1 MCKHKYIPLDLFA
14 LQDAKVE
21 ALVAEHGMA
30 GWGIYTALLLKLAQ
44 QDKTGYAYPHD
55 PKRLANLLP
64 KRPRPELVRSVV
76 EDFGLFVFCEGDDGG
91 EVFLSPRLQSHLTGI
106 SKYAEV
112 ATQVATS
119 HPQVVTSPSEVVTEV
134 ATSLED
140 KQVKPKRTYSE
151 EAREKMAKGGRSGG
165 QRSKR
170 IYDCGEPSDEKAE
183 PSDEKAE
190 PSDEKAKPSDEKAKP
205 SDEKAKPSD
214 EKAKPSDEKAKPSAK
229 PSDEKAKPSGGTIG
243 GKDKEEDEVEDKS
256 SLPLT
261 PTGGMESER
270 RELEQIEDLGL
281 RQMVSS
287 LLYPNSDMRDYAKA
301 FSELYT
307 IATAGLTEFAQLK
320 TLSRAFASDA
330 QELFWALMPEDEQGR
345 KVRPSVLD
353 VLGAIEQFRAMLDEA
368 KASSFLRSK
377 PAMATLTWLI
387 KVDNFAKVAA
397 GNYRDASPSPLG
409 TKPPVGNYSN
419 SMWDKVKAEQAQKE
433 ETPEMRAYRER
444 TQAMAKE
451 VMARINQ
458 GG

>member
-1 MCKHKYIPLDLFA
+1 MCKHRYIPLDLFA

-44 QDKTGYAYPHD
+44 QDKTGYAYPHN

-76 EDFGLFVFCEGDDGG
+76 EDFGLFAFCEGDDGS

-112 ATQVATS
+112 ATQV
-119 HPQVVTSPSEVVTEV
+119 VTSPSEVATEV
-134 ATSLED
+134 ATYLED

-170 IYDCGEPSDEKAE
+170 IYDCGEPSEEKAK
-183 PSDEKAE
+183 PS
-190 PSDEKAKPSDEKAKP
+190 AKPSDEK
-205 SDEKAKPSD
+205 
-214 EKAKPSDEKAKPSAK
+214 AK

-243 GKDKEEDEVEDKS
+243 GKDKEEDEVEDKN

-261 PTGGMESER
+261 PTGGMERER
-270 RELEQIEDLGL
+270 IELEKIEDLGL

-287 LLYPNSDMRDYAKA
+287 LLYPNSDMCDYGKA
-301 FSELYT
+301 FNELYAT
-307 IATAGLTEFAQLK
+307 ATAGLTEFAQLK
-320 TLSRAFASDA
+320 TLSRAFCSDA

-345 KVRPSVLD
+345 KVRPTVLD

-368 KASSFLRSK
+368 KSSSFLRSK
-377 PAMATLTWLI
+377 PAMATLTWLV

-397 GNYRDASPSPLG
+397 GNYRDASPSLHG

-433 ETPEMRAYRER
+433 ETPEMRAYREK

-458 GG
+458 GR

>member
-76 EDFGLFVFCEGDDGG
+76 EDFGLFAFCEVDDGS

-119 HPQVVTSPSEVVTEV
+119 PSEVATEV
-134 ATSLED
+134 ATYLED
-140 KQVKPKRTYSE
+140 RQVKPKRTYSE
-151 EAREKMAKGGRSGG
+151 EAREKMAKGGRSG
-165 QRSKR
+165 KR
-170 IYDCGEPSDEKAE
+170 GKVDKVEPSENKVHPSENKVQDKVHPSENKVQDKVE
-183 PSDEKAE
+183 PSENKVE
-190 PSDEKAKPSDEKAKP
+190 PSENKVR
-205 SDEKAKPSD
+205 
-214 EKAKPSDEKAKPSAK
+214 
-229 PSDEKAKPSGGTIG
+229 GGTIG

-270 RELEQIEDLGL
+270 IELEKIEDLGL

-301 FSELYT
+301 FNELYAT
-307 IATAGLTEFAQLK
+307 ATAGLTEFAQLK
-320 TLSRAFASDA
+320 TLSRAFCSDA
-330 QELFWALMPEDEQGR
+330 QELFWALLPEGEQGR
-345 KVRPSVLD
+345 KVRPTVLD

-387 KVDNFAKVAA
+387 KVDNFAKVSA
-397 GNYRDASPSPLG
+397 GNYRDAPPSAKG
-409 TKPPVGNYSN
+409 ASKPPVGNYSN

-433 ETPEMRAYRER
+433 ETPEMRAYREK

-458 GG
+458 GR

>member
-1 MCKHKYIPLDLFA
+1 MCKHRYIPLDLFA

-76 EDFGLFVFCEGDDGG
+76 EDFGLFAFCEGGDGS

-119 HPQVVTSPSEVVTEV
+119 PSEVATEV
-134 ATSLED
+134 ATYLED

-170 IYDCGEPSDEKAE
+170 IYDCGEPSDEKA
-183 PSDEKAE
+183 K

-214 EKAKPSDEKAKPSAK
+214 EKAKPSDEKAKPSDEKAK

-243 GKDKEEDEVEDKS
+243 GKDKGEDEVEGKN
-256 SLPLT
+256 SLPLP
-261 PTGGMESER
+261 PTGGMESES
-270 RELEQIEDLGL
+270 RELEKIEDLGL

-301 FSELYT
+301 FNELYAT
-307 IATAGLTEFAQLK
+307 ATAGLTEFAQLK
-320 TLSRAFASDA
+320 TLSRAFCSDA
-330 QELFWALMPEDEQGR
+330 QELFWALIPEDEQGR

-377 PAMATLTWLI
+377 PAMAALTWLI

-397 GNYRDASPSPLG
+397 GNYRDASPSPHG

-433 ETPEMRAYRER
+433 ETPEMRAYREK

-458 GG
+458 GR

>member
-1 MCKHKYIPLDLFA
+1 MCKHRYIPLDLFA

-76 EDFGLFVFCEGDDGG
+76 EDFGLFAFCEGDDGS

-119 HPQVVTSPSEVVTEV
+119 PSEVATEV
-134 ATSLED
+134 ATYLED

-170 IYDCGEPSDEKAE
+170 IYDCGEPSDEKA
-183 PSDEKAE
+183 
-190 PSDEKAKPSDEKAKP
+190 KPSDEKAKP
-205 SDEKAKPSD
+205 S
-214 EKAKPSDEKAKPSAK
+214 AKPSDEKAKPSAK

-243 GKDKEEDEVEDKS
+243 GKDKGEDEVEGKN
-256 SLPLT
+256 SLPLP
-261 PTGGMESER
+261 PTGGMESES
-270 RELEQIEDLGL
+270 RELEKIEDLGL

-301 FSELYT
+301 FNELYAT
-307 IATAGLTEFAQLK
+307 ATAGLAEFAQLK
-320 TLSRAFASDA
+320 TLSRSFCSDA
-330 QELFWALMPEDEQGR
+330 QELFWALVPEDEQGR

-353 VLGAIEQFRAMLDEA
+353 VLVAIEQFRAMLDEA

-377 PAMATLTWLI
+377 PAMAALTWLI

-397 GNYRDASPSPLG
+397 GNYRDASPSPHG

-433 ETPEMRAYRER
+433 ETPEMRAYREK

-458 GG
+458 GR

>member
-1 MCKHKYIPLDLFA
+1 MCKHRYIPLDLFA

-76 EDFGLFVFCEGDDGG
+76 EDFGLFAFCEVDDGS

-119 HPQVVTSPSEVVTEV
+119 PSEVATEV
-134 ATSLED
+134 ATYLED

-170 IYDCGEPSDEKAE
+170 IYDCGEPSDEKA
-183 PSDEKAE
+183 K

-214 EKAKPSDEKAKPSAK
+214 EKAKPSDEKAKPSDEKAK

-243 GKDKEEDEVEDKS
+243 GEDKEEDEEEDKT
-256 SLPLT
+256 LPLT
-261 PTGGMESER
+261 PTGGMERER
-270 RELEQIEDLGL
+270 IELEKIEDLGL

-301 FSELYT
+301 FNELYAT
-307 IATAGLTEFAQLK
+307 ATAGLTEFAQLK
-320 TLSRAFASDA
+320 TLSRAFCSDA
-330 QELFWALMPEDEQGR
+330 QELFWALVPEDEQGR

-377 PAMATLTWLI
+377 PAMAALTWLV

-397 GNYRDASPSPLG
+397 GNYRDASPSPHG

-433 ETPEMRAYRER
+433 ETPEMRAYREK

-458 GG
+458 GR

>member
-1 MCKHKYIPLDLFA
+1 MCKHRYIPLDLFA

-76 EDFGLFVFCEGDDGG
+76 EDFGLFAFCELDDGS

-112 ATQVATS
+112 ATQVVTS
-119 HPQVVTSPSEVVTEV
+119 PSQVVTSPSEVVTEV
-134 ATSLED
+134 VTSLED
-140 KQVKPKRTYSE
+140 RQVKPKRTYSE
-151 EAREKMAKGGRSGG
+151 EAREKMAKGGRSG
-165 QRSKR
+165 KR
-170 IYDCGEPSDEKAE
+170 GKVDKVEPSENKVRPSENKVQDKVE
-183 PSDEKAE
+183 PSENKVRPSENKVQDKVE
-190 PSDEKAKPSDEKAKP
+190 PSENKVR
-205 SDEKAKPSD
+205 
-214 EKAKPSDEKAKPSAK
+214 
-229 PSDEKAKPSGGTIG
+229 GGTIG
-243 GKDKEEDEVEDKS
+243 GKDKEEDEVEDKN

-261 PTGGMESER
+261 PTGGMERER
-270 RELEQIEDLGL
+270 IELEKIEDLGL

-287 LLYPNSDMRDYAKA
+287 LLYPNSDMRDYGKA
-301 FSELYT
+301 FNELYAT
-307 IATAGLTEFAQLK
+307 ATAGLAEFAQLK
-320 TLSRAFASDA
+320 TLSRAFCSDA
-330 QELFWALMPEDEQGR
+330 QELFWALVPEDEQGR

-377 PAMATLTWLI
+377 PAMAALTWLI

-397 GNYRDASPSPLG
+397 GNYRDASTSPHG

-433 ETPEMRAYRER
+433 ETPEMRAYREK

-458 GG
+458 GR

>member
-1 MCKHKYIPLDLFA
+1 MCKHRYIPLDLFA

-64 KRPRPELVRSVV
+64 KRPRPELVRSVI
-76 EDFGLFVFCEGDDGG
+76 EDFGLFAFCDEDDGS
-91 EVFLSPRLQSHLTGI
+91 EVFLSPRLQSHLTGL

-112 ATQVATS
+112 ATQVVTS
-119 HPQVVTSPSEVVTEV
+119 HSQVVTSPSEVVTEV
-134 ATSLED
+134 VTSLED

-170 IYDCGEPSDEKAE
+170 IYDFG
-183 PSDEKAE
+183 E

-205 SDEKAKPSD
+205 SE
-214 EKAKPSDEKAKPSAK
+214 
-229 PSDEKAKPSGGTIG
+229 EKAKPSGGTIG
-243 GKDKEEDEVEDKS
+243 GKDKEEDEVEDKI

-261 PTGGMESER
+261 PTGGMERER
-270 RELEQIEDLGL
+270 IELEKIEDLGL

-301 FSELYT
+301 FSELYAT
-307 IATAGLTEFAQLK
+307 ATAGLTAFAQLK
-320 TLSRAFASDA
+320 TLSRAFCCDA
-330 QELFWALMPEDEQGR
+330 QELFWALMPEGEQGR
-345 KVRPSVLD
+345 KVRPTVLD

-397 GNYRDASPSPLG
+397 GNYRDASPSFQG

-419 SMWDKVKAEQAQKE
+419 AMWDKVKAEQAQKE
-433 ETPEMRAYRER
+433 ETPEMRAYREK

>member
-1 MCKHKYIPLDLFA
+1 MCKHRYIPLDLFA

-21 ALVAEHGMA
+21 ALVAEHGMS

-76 EDFGLFVFCEGDDGG
+76 EDFGLFAFCEGDDGS

-119 HPQVVTSPSEVVTEV
+119 PSEVATEV
-134 ATSLED
+134 ATYLED

-151 EAREKMAKGGRSGG
+151 EAREKMAKGGRSG
-165 QRSKR
+165 KR
-170 IYDCGEPSDEKAE
+170 GKVDKVEPSENKVRPSENKVQDKVE
-183 PSDEKAE
+183 PSENKVR
-190 PSDEKAKPSDEKAKP
+190 
-205 SDEKAKPSD
+205 
-214 EKAKPSDEKAKPSAK
+214 
-229 PSDEKAKPSGGTIG
+229 GGTIG
-243 GKDKEEDEVEDKS
+243 GKDKEEDEVEDKN

-261 PTGGMESER
+261 PTGGMERER
-270 RELEQIEDLGL
+270 IELEKIEDLGL

-287 LLYPNSDMRDYAKA
+287 LLYPNSDMRDYGKA
-301 FSELYT
+301 FNELYAT
-307 IATAGLTEFAQLK
+307 ATAGLAEFAQLK
-320 TLSRAFASDA
+320 TLSRAFCSDA
-330 QELFWALMPEDEQGR
+330 QELFWALVPEDEQGR

-377 PAMATLTWLI
+377 PAMAALTWLV

-397 GNYRDASPSPLG
+397 GNYRDASPSPHG

-433 ETPEMRAYRER
+433 ETPEMRAYREK

-458 GG
+458 GR

>member
-1 MCKHKYIPLDLFA
+1 MCKHRYIPLDLFA

-44 QDKTGYAYPHD
+44 QDEDGYTYPNNA
-55 PKRLANLLP
+55 KRLANILP
-64 KRPRPELVRSVV
+64 KRPRAEVVRSTI
-76 EDFGLFVFCEGDDGG
+76 EDFGLFEIATDEDGV
-91 EVFLSPRLQSHLTGI
+91 EYLYSPRLTSHLSTLGG
-106 SKYAEV
+106 A
-112 ATQVATS
+112 
-119 HPQVVTSPSEVVTEV
+119 
-134 ATSLED
+134 D
-140 KQVKPKRTYSE
+140 KKQGE
-151 EAREKMAKGGRSGG
+151 EAAPKKRSYNVSQAVKEGLGRAREAKRN
-165 QRSKR
+165 RSKVEDESR
-170 IYDCGEPSDEKAE
+170 KVESKVETKTGKSRKVEKVETKVDESREGDSTLPSTFSSTLE
-183 PSDEKAE
+183 
-190 PSDEKAKPSDEKAKP
+190 
-205 SDEKAKPSD
+205 
-214 EKAKPSDEKAKPSAK
+214 
-229 PSDEKAKPSGGTIG
+229 GTIG
-243 GKDKEEDEVEDKS
+243 GVNTPLKEKDKIEDES
-256 SLPLT
+256 IPLT
-261 PTGGMESER
+261 PTGGMERER
-270 RELEQIEDLGL
+270 IELEKIEDLGL

-301 FSELYT
+301 FNELYAT
-307 IATAGLTEFAQLK
+307 ATAGLAEFAQLK
-320 TLSRAFASDA
+320 TLSRSFCSDA
-330 QELFWALMPEDEQGR
+330 QELFWALVPEDEQGR

-397 GNYRDASPSPLG
+397 GNYRDASPSPHG

-433 ETPEMRAYRER
+433 ETPEMRAYREK

-458 GG
+458 GR

>member
-1 MCKHKYIPLDLFA
+1 MCKHRYIPLDLFA

-76 EDFGLFVFCEGDDGG
+76 EDFGLFAFCEVDDGS

-112 ATQVATS
+112 ATQV
-119 HPQVVTSPSEVVTEV
+119 VTSPSEVVTEV
-134 ATSLED
+134 VTSLED

-170 IYDCGEPSDEKAE
+170 IYDCGEPSE
-183 PSDEKAE
+183 
-190 PSDEKAKPSDEKAKP
+190 EKAKPSDEKAKP
-205 SDEKAKPSD
+205 SDEKAKPSE
-214 EKAKPSDEKAKPSAK
+214 EKAKPSDEKAKPSE
-229 PSDEKAKPSGGTIG
+229 EKAKPSGGTIG
-243 GKDKEEDEVEDKS
+243 GKDKEEDEVEDKT
-256 SLPLT
+256 LPLT
-261 PTGGMESER
+261 PTGGMERER
-270 RELEQIEDLGL
+270 IELEKIEDLGL

-301 FSELYT
+301 FNELYAT
-307 IATAGLTEFAQLK
+307 ATAGLTEFAQLK
-320 TLSRAFASDA
+320 TLSRAFSSDA
-330 QELFWALMPEDEQGR
+330 QELFWALVPEDEQGR

-377 PAMATLTWLI
+377 PAMATLTWLV

-397 GNYRDASPSPLG
+397 GNYRDASPSPHG

-433 ETPEMRAYRER
+433 ETPEMRAYREK

-458 GG
+458 GR

>member
-1 MCKHKYIPLDLFA
+1 MCKHRYIPLDLFA
-14 LQDAKVE
+14 LQDVKVE

-76 EDFGLFVFCEGDDGG
+76 EDFGLFAFCEGDDGS

-112 ATQVATS
+112 ATQV
-119 HPQVVTSPSEVVTEV
+119 VTSPSEVVTEV
-134 ATSLED
+134 VTSLED
-140 KQVKPKRTYSE
+140 RQVKPKRTYSE
-151 EAREKMAKGGRSGG
+151 EAREKMAKGGRSG
-165 QRSKR
+165 KR
-170 IYDCGEPSDEKAE
+170 GKIDKVEPSENKVQDKVE
-183 PSDEKAE
+183 PSENKVR
-190 PSDEKAKPSDEKAKP
+190 PSENKVR
-205 SDEKAKPSD
+205 
-214 EKAKPSDEKAKPSAK
+214 
-229 PSDEKAKPSGGTIG
+229 GGTIG
-243 GKDKEEDEVEDKS
+243 GKDKEEDEVEDKN

-261 PTGGMESER
+261 PTGGMERER
-270 RELEQIEDLGL
+270 IELEKIEDLGL

-287 LLYPNSDMRDYAKA
+287 LLYPNSDMRDYGKA
-301 FSELYT
+301 FNELYAT
-307 IATAGLTEFAQLK
+307 ATAGLTEFAQLK
-320 TLSRAFASDA
+320 TLSRAFCSDA
-330 QELFWALMPEDEQGR
+330 QELFWALMPEGEQGR

-377 PAMATLTWLI
+377 PAMATLTWLV

-397 GNYRDASPSPLG
+397 GNYRDASPSPHG

-433 ETPEMRAYRER
+433 ETPEMRAYREK

-458 GG
+458 GR

>member
-1 MCKHKYIPLDLFA
+1 MCKHRYIPLDLFA

-76 EDFGLFVFCEGDDGG
+76 EDFGLFAFCELDDGS

-112 ATQVATS
+112 ATQVVTS
-119 HPQVVTSPSEVVTEV
+119 PSQVVTSPSEVVTEV
-134 ATSLED
+134 VTSLED
-140 KQVKPKRTYSE
+140 RQVKPKRTYSE
-151 EAREKMAKGGRSGG
+151 EAREKMAKGGRSG
-165 QRSKR
+165 KR
-170 IYDCGEPSDEKAE
+170 GKVDKVEPSENKVRPSENKVQDKVE
-183 PSDEKAE
+183 PSENKVRPSENKVQDKVE
-190 PSDEKAKPSDEKAKP
+190 PSENKVRW
-205 SDEKAKPSD
+205 
-214 EKAKPSDEKAKPSAK
+214 
-229 PSDEKAKPSGGTIG
+229 GTIG
-243 GKDKEEDEVEDKS
+243 GKDKEEDEVEDKN

-261 PTGGMESER
+261 PTGGMERER
-270 RELEQIEDLGL
+270 IELEKIEDLGL

-287 LLYPNSDMRDYAKA
+287 LLYPNSDMRDYGKA
-301 FSELYT
+301 FNELYAT
-307 IATAGLTEFAQLK
+307 ATAGLAEFAQLK
-320 TLSRAFASDA
+320 TLSRAFCSDA
-330 QELFWALMPEDEQGR
+330 QELFWALVPEDEQGR

-377 PAMATLTWLI
+377 PAMAALTWLI

-397 GNYRDASPSPLG
+397 GNYRDASPSPHG

-433 ETPEMRAYRER
+433 ETPEMRAYREK

-458 GG
+458 GR

>member
-1 MCKHKYIPLDLFA
+1 MCKHRYIPLDLFA

-76 EDFGLFVFCEGDDGG
+76 EDFGLFAFCELDDGS

-112 ATQVATS
+112 ATQVVTS
-119 HPQVVTSPSEVVTEV
+119 PSQVVTSPSEVVTEV
-134 ATSLED
+134 VTSLED
-140 KQVKPKRTYSE
+140 RQVKPKRTYSE
-151 EAREKMAKGGRSGG
+151 EAREKMAKGGRSG
-165 QRSKR
+165 KR
-170 IYDCGEPSDEKAE
+170 GKVDKVEPSENKVRPSENKVQDKVE
-183 PSDEKAE
+183 PSENKVR
-190 PSDEKAKPSDEKAKP
+190 
-205 SDEKAKPSD
+205 
-214 EKAKPSDEKAKPSAK
+214 
-229 PSDEKAKPSGGTIG
+229 GGTIG
-243 GKDKEEDEVEDKS
+243 GKDKEEDEVEDKN

-261 PTGGMESER
+261 PTGGMERER
-270 RELEQIEDLGL
+270 IELEKIEDLGL

-287 LLYPNSDMRDYAKA
+287 LLYPNSDMRDYGKA
-301 FSELYT
+301 FNELYAT
-307 IATAGLTEFAQLK
+307 ATAGLAEFAQLK
-320 TLSRAFASDA
+320 TLSRAFCSDA
-330 QELFWALMPEDEQGR
+330 QELFWALVPEDEQGR

-377 PAMATLTWLI
+377 PAMAALTWLI

-397 GNYRDASPSPLG
+397 GNYRDASTSPHG

-433 ETPEMRAYRER
+433 ETPEMRAYREK

-458 GG
+458 GR

>member
-1 MCKHKYIPLDLFA
+1 MCKHRYIPLDLFA

-76 EDFGLFVFCEGDDGG
+76 EDFGLFAFCEGDDGS

-112 ATQVATS
+112 ATQV
-119 HPQVVTSPSEVVTEV
+119 VTSPSEVVTEV
-134 ATSLED
+134 VTSLED

-151 EAREKMAKGGRSGG
+151 EAREKMAQGGRSGG

-170 IYDCGEPSDEKAE
+170 IYDCGEPSDEKAK
-183 PSDEKAE
+183 PSDEKAK
-190 PSDEKAKPSDEKAKP
+190 PSAKPSDEKAKP
-205 SDEKAKPSD
+205 SDEK
-214 EKAKPSDEKAKPSAK
+214 AK

-243 GKDKEEDEVEDKS
+243 GKDKEEDEVEDKI

-261 PTGGMESER
+261 PTGGMERER
-270 RELEQIEDLGL
+270 IELEKIEDLGL

-301 FSELYT
+301 FSELYAT
-307 IATAGLTEFAQLK
+307 TTAGLTEFAQLK
-320 TLSRAFASDA
+320 TLSRAFCSDA
-330 QELFWALMPEDEQGR
+330 QELFWALMPEGEQGR

-353 VLGAIEQFRAMLDEA
+353 VLVAIEQFRAMLDEA

-377 PAMATLTWLI
+377 PAMATLTWLV

-397 GNYRDASPSPLG
+397 GNYRDASPSPNG
-409 TKPPVGNYSN
+409 TAKPPVGNYSN
-419 SMWDKVKAEQAQKE
+419 AMWDKVKAEQAQKE
-433 ETPEMRAYRER
+433 ETPEMRAYREK

-458 GG
+458 GR

>member
-1 MCKHKYIPLDLFA
+1 MCKHRYIPLDLFA

-76 EDFGLFVFCEGDDGG
+76 EDFGLFAFCEGDDGG
-91 EVFLSPRLQSHLTGI
+91 EVFLSTRLQSHLTGI

-119 HPQVVTSPSEVVTEV
+119 PSEVATEV
-134 ATSLED
+134 ATYLED

-170 IYDCGEPSDEKAE
+170 IYDCGEPSDEKA
-183 PSDEKAE
+183 
-190 PSDEKAKPSDEKAKP
+190 KPSDEKAKP
-205 SDEKAKPSD
+205 SAKPSEEKAKPSAKPSEEKAKPSD

-229 PSDEKAKPSGGTIG
+229 PSEEKAKPSGGTIG
-243 GKDKEEDEVEDKS
+243 GKDKEEDEVEDKN

-261 PTGGMESER
+261 PTGGMERER
-270 RELEQIEDLGL
+270 IELEKIEDLGL

-301 FSELYT
+301 FNELYAT
-307 IATAGLTEFAQLK
+307 ATAGLTEFAQLK
-320 TLSRAFASDA
+320 TLSRAFSSDA
-330 QELFWALMPEDEQGR
+330 QELFWALVPEDEQGR

-397 GNYRDASPSPLG
+397 GNYRDASPSLHG
-409 TKPPVGNYSN
+409 TAKPPVGNYSN

-433 ETPEMRAYRER
+433 ETPEMRAYREK

-458 GG
+458 GR

>member
-1 MCKHKYIPLDLFA
+1 MCKHRYIPLDLFA

-76 EDFGLFVFCEGDDGG
+76 EDFGLFVFCEGDDGS

-119 HPQVVTSPSEVVTEV
+119 PSEV
-134 ATSLED
+134 ATYLED
-140 KQVKPKRTYSE
+140 KQAKPKRTYSE
-151 EAREKMAKGGRSGG
+151 EAREKMAKGGRSG
-165 QRSKR
+165 KR
-170 IYDCGEPSDEKAE
+170 GKVDKVEPSENKVHPSENKVQDKVE
-183 PSDEKAE
+183 PSENKVH
-190 PSDEKAKPSDEKAKP
+190 PSENKVR
-205 SDEKAKPSD
+205 
-214 EKAKPSDEKAKPSAK
+214 
-229 PSDEKAKPSGGTIG
+229 GGTIG

-261 PTGGMESER
+261 PTGGMESES
-270 RELEQIEDLGL
+270 RELEKIEDLGL

-301 FSELYT
+301 FNELYT
-307 IATAGLTEFAQLK
+307 TATAGLTEFAQLK
-320 TLSRAFASDA
+320 TLSRAFSSDA
-330 QELFWALMPEDEQGR
+330 QELFWALVPEDEQGR

-397 GNYRDASPSPLG
+397 GNYRDASPSLHG

-433 ETPEMRAYRER
+433 ETPEMRAYREK

-458 GG
+458 GR

>member
-1 MCKHKYIPLDLFA
+1 MCKHRYIPLDLFA

-76 EDFGLFVFCEGDDGG
+76 EDFGLFAFFEGDDGS

-112 ATQVATS
+112 ATQVATI
-119 HPQVVTSPSEVVTEV
+119 PSEVATEV
-134 ATSLED
+134 ATYLED

-151 EAREKMAKGGRSGG
+151 EAREKMAKGGRSG
-165 QRSKR
+165 KR
-170 IYDCGEPSDEKAE
+170 GKIDKVEPSENKVQDKVE
-183 PSDEKAE
+183 PSENKVH
-190 PSDEKAKPSDEKAKP
+190 PSENKVR
-205 SDEKAKPSD
+205 
-214 EKAKPSDEKAKPSAK
+214 
-229 PSDEKAKPSGGTIG
+229 GGTIG
-243 GKDKEEDEVEDKS
+243 GKDKEEDEVEDKT
-256 SLPLT
+256 LPLT
-261 PTGGMESER
+261 PTGGMERER
-270 RELEQIEDLGL
+270 IELEKIEDLGL

-301 FSELYT
+301 FNELYAT
-307 IATAGLTEFAQLK
+307 ATAGLAEFAQLK
-320 TLSRAFASDA
+320 TLSRAFCSDA
-330 QELFWALMPEDEQGR
+330 QELFWALVHEDEQGR

-397 GNYRDASPSPLG
+397 GNYRDASPSPHG

-433 ETPEMRAYRER
+433 ETPEMRAYREK

-451 VMARINQ
+451 VMDRINQ
-458 GG
+458 GR

>member
-1 MCKHKYIPLDLFA
+1 MCKHRYIPLDLFA

-76 EDFGLFVFCEGDDGG
+76 EDFGLFAFFEGDDGS

-112 ATQVATS
+112 ATQV
-119 HPQVVTSPSEVVTEV
+119 VTSPSEVATEV
-134 ATSLED
+134 ATYLED

-170 IYDCGEPSDEKAE
+170 IYDCGEPSEEKAK
-183 PSDEKAE
+183 PSAK
-190 PSDEKAKPSDEKAKP
+190 PSEEKAKPSDEK
-205 SDEKAKPSD
+205 
-214 EKAKPSDEKAKPSAK
+214 AK

-243 GKDKEEDEVEDKS
+243 GKDKEEDEVEDKT
-256 SLPLT
+256 LPLT
-261 PTGGMESER
+261 PTGGMESES
-270 RELEQIEDLGL
+270 RELEKIEDLGL

-301 FSELYT
+301 FSELYAT
-307 IATAGLTEFAQLK
+307 ATAGLTEFAHLK
-320 TLSRAFASDA
+320 TLSRAFCCDA
-330 QELFWALMPEDEQGR
+330 QELFWALMPEGEQGR
-345 KVRPSVLD
+345 KVRPTVLD

-397 GNYRDASPSPLG
+397 GNYRDASPSPHG

-433 ETPEMRAYRER
+433 ETPEMRAYREK

-458 GG
+458 GR

>member
-1 MCKHKYIPLDLFA
+1 MCKHRYIPLDLFA

-76 EDFGLFVFCEGDDGG
+76 EDFGLFAFCELDDGS

-112 ATQVATS
+112 ATQV
-119 HPQVVTSPSEVVTEV
+119 VTSPSEVVTEV
-134 ATSLED
+134 VTSLED
-140 KQVKPKRTYSE
+140 RQVKPKRTYSE
-151 EAREKMAKGGRSGG
+151 EAREKMAKGGRSG
-165 QRSKR
+165 KR
-170 IYDCGEPSDEKAE
+170 GKVDKVEPSENKVRPSENKVQDKVE
-183 PSDEKAE
+183 PSENKVR
-190 PSDEKAKPSDEKAKP
+190 
-205 SDEKAKPSD
+205 
-214 EKAKPSDEKAKPSAK
+214 
-229 PSDEKAKPSGGTIG
+229 GGTIG
-243 GKDKEEDEVEDKS
+243 GKDKEEDEVEDKN

-261 PTGGMESER
+261 PTGGMERER
-270 RELEQIEDLGL
+270 IELEKIEDLGL

-287 LLYPNSDMRDYAKA
+287 LLYPNSDMRDYGKA
-301 FSELYT
+301 FNELYAT
-307 IATAGLTEFAQLK
+307 ATAGLTEFAQLK
-320 TLSRAFASDA
+320 TLSRAFCSDA
-330 QELFWALMPEDEQGR
+330 QELFWALMPEGEQGR

-377 PAMATLTWLI
+377 PAMAALTWLV

-397 GNYRDASPSPLG
+397 GNYRDASSSPHG

-433 ETPEMRAYRER
+433 ETPEMRAYREK

-458 GG
+458 GR